1 MKGWLD
7 NFGKADNANDSNVS
21 LPEGFVG
28 LGYNTKG
35 RNYSP
40 AWGGQFQDGGELI
53 PIAQGGVT
61 AYMNKKMQEEKDRG
75 IAAQYNL
82 PEVVV
87 QGFRDPSPFDQAA
100 RMPQY
105 DPIPTVPYLEKTKDP
120 AEFFKSWITSPEY
133 RRRKIETGYAEY
145 PEYSPVTGDEI
156 DDPYKGPLID
166 RAMRNNFL
174 KLEQIQRPGAITY
187 DPKRRSEYFEEYG
200 EANVNPKDYA
210 GDINTV
216 KAHEIA
222 HAVDTKE
229 SDLSRKEVDLL
240 YSATEGWGKRLP
252 DRLSPELWSKVQDAQ
267 HLIKPRELRADL
279 NALRFLMYDK
289 DIYDIRKGKE
299 FTKEDLEKAKEKL
312 KGNQSLDRTLM
323 VTGDD
328 NLIKLMNIIAKKD
341 EELTPIAMNGASM
354 PGAVGFTYA
363 RTAGSAPSKGKYAK
377 KTMASAQIGKNIEKD
392 ETNIDTNIAN
402 KIAGLELKQ
411 NPEYQYWKYQQSLPQ
426 LRQAPGRS
434 EQLIRQGL
442 GYADVATDVMQMGN
456 FIPHPTAQA
465 VGRVGNI
472 AGMIVDGLQG
482 ADEAYRGNYLNAG
495 INLASVALPTF
506 LGANSFRRNTMM
518 LRPGDP
524 LYQLTEQ
531 ARRAANSPINLNK
544 TDTGYLELFS
554 NVKGMTDK
562 SLLTNRVLLG
572 ILGAET
578 AYDAGAIGPV
588 KKEYGGEI
596 PSAQNGIMSPL
607 LLGRKILEYIYP
619 SEEAANTVKAA
630 PANYKKGLTNE
641 LLQRQAYKESTFN
654 PAAVSPA
661 GYKGLTQIGEGVLQ
675 DYSNKKGG
683 KKLDPFNPKDAVEL
697 QKFAMDDLYNADFIN
712 KPNQSDSVRIAK
724 TLAAYNWGRG
734 NLYNY
739 LGEQKK
745 KGVDI
750 YNSYEWLQN
759 LPKETSDYVNKILL
773 QKDASFNKN
782 YGKDSINPKYKSV
795 TSLYDSKKYGGDIP
809 SAQNGEEDIKTIDLP
824 EITITPDYD
833 EQYPFY
839 QSLSNE
845 QKKYINDSSPIGR
858 ATRALAATGK
868 RGQTAS
874 DISNLV
880 RDVEKFA
887 YDYTGIPG
895 TIRFANDPVNKL
907 LSFERSLFN
916 TITGSSPFLPTT
928 PYDPKDLPG
937 TFDALD
943 AFGLGSAMAA
953 PLIKPIQQGLK
964 TASLAR
970 GLKPAV
976 KLSKAGDPLEVVSKI
991 SSQNIPSASSTTIAQ
1006 APTSW
1011 SMQEAP
1017 GLHLKSTMSGS
1028 PLEKQLSKAGTINVN
1043 NIKAH
1048 IGKAETGNQDK
1059 FIMQKVLDEKF
1070 PGQAQI
1076 NYDDFRKAISEEL
1089 VPLERNIVLD
1099 YKHTNYGVNKLGYPA
1114 EQKSFYENSIDITKR
1129 KIEEAEQQLKGKI
1142 EPTSWKSASQ
1152 VKADLKIHLRDL
1164 KERLAGEIK
1173 KYEDIPLEQV
1183 SITYKNPSQFGA
1195 GDARHFDDT
1204 TLGHARTLVSKE
1216 EPDVMHI
1223 LEQQSDYFQ
1232 NLEKGKP
1239 IDLQKEAERLS
1250 KLETNYLNDLEIL
1263 ENIKKNRVD
1272 VEGNPMNDFQIAQF
1286 EEMVNKRGAELNL
1299 RKGNIA
1305 NPEQKEFFGKA
1316 YQERL
1321 MQENV
1326 KYAAE
1331 QGKSKVRFPTS
1342 ETSANIQGYVPS
1354 NLRRELNN
1362 RIEELAEVRKEIG
1375 FTDMADDDIL
1385 PMNLYGYRSLSETPV
1400 TKSKYLELLN
1410 NRIKELKSL
1419 PDKQLDANVYKPEH
1433 QGILKKYAEQ
1443 PKTIKKLF
1451 GVEPK
1456 IVKDAKGNSWYEFDI
1471 PKSFKEGKGEI
1482 RAFKNGGKMTTAQN
1496 GQEMKFYQNGLDW
1509 KPKSMQNGGEEIYEG
1524 RELPEFVVEGKDERL
1539 KQAMYEGSNRFLQG
1553 ALGVMGAPQ
1562 VVTMD
1567 WLTGKQQTPSEAWG
1581 FQNPGG
1587 WLDSYSSFGKNLGN
1601 FAMDAVLDPL
1611 NAFGAGIADDIAR
1624 NAARGVFRTVGT
1636 DPAQSSFGELFRAFN
1651 PRNLKTQSG
1660 LDWSKGWYEHPEA
1673 LQRKIKIASVDAND
1687 DLTSKAA
1694 ERFSNDFIET
1704 AKESLNQYEP
1714 KSYIDLLK
1722 DKGFKD
1728 YFEYGLNT
1736 GGLSYGRPDQV
1747 YINRPMY
1754 FPFDKKGLESTR
1766 VHELSHLTNRNGRGL
1781 TSTEENM
1788 LLKPF
1793 GFEDDITRLK
1803 KVGEIKSKSK
1813 KKWSSYYTT
1822 PTEVK
1827 ARMDQARFDLN
1838 LSPEDKFTPEMF
1850 DKISKKNDFYGM
1862 GDYIKDKK
1870 AFIDLMNNFW
1880 AVPAVGVVVGS
1891 QAIDEQKNGGI
1902 TKDNQGYWNPDNWGK
1917 PVEIDSNIITMQ
1929 GVYEPLLGISDTGDT
1944 KLMQPGKDYKFKG
1957 KKVTEYPVAKLGINQ
1972 LDAQPMKKLN
1982 QLLNFTNNPDKDNWL
1997 DKYN

>member
-7 NFGKADNANDSNVS
+7 NFGKVDNANDSNVS

-28 LGYNTKG
+28 IGYNTKG

-61 AYMNKKMQEEKDRG
+61 AYMKKKMKEEKDKG
-75 IAAQYNL
+75 IAAQYDL

-87 QGFRDPSPFDQAA
+87 QGFKDPSPFDQLA
-100 RMPQY
+100 RMPEY
-105 DPIPTVPYLEKTKDP
+105 SPIPTVPYLEKTKDP

-133 RRRKIETGYAEY
+133 RRRKIETDYQEY

-289 DIYDIRKGKE
+289 DIYDIRKGEK

-312 KGNQSLDRTLM
+312 KGNESLDRTLM

-341 EELTPIAMNGASM
+341 EEVTPIAMNGASM

-392 ETNIDTNIAN
+392 ETNIDTNIAS

-411 NPEYQYWKYQQSLPQ
+411 NPEYQYFKYLQSLPQ
-426 LRQAPGRS
+426 LRQAPGRG
-434 EQLIRQGL
+434 EELMRQGL

-456 FIPHPTAQA
+456 FIPHPIAQA
-465 VGRVGNI
+465 VGKVGNI

-482 ADEAYRGNYLNAG
+482 ADEAYRGNYLSAG
-495 INLASVALPTF
+495 INFGSAVLPAF
-506 LGANSFRRNTMM
+506 LDANIFRRSAMM

-524 LYQLTEQ
+524 LYPLTEQ
-531 ARRAANSPINLNK
+531 ARRAVNSPINLTK
-544 TDTGYLELFS
+544 STVDYIEPFTK
-554 NVKGMTDK
+554 VKGMTNN
-562 SLLTNRVLLG
+562 SLLWNRGLLG
-572 ILGAET
+572 ALGAET
-578 AYDAGAIGPV
+578 AYDVMSQTSSPNVISSSDIEGVYPKSQPLPTKTESMSTAATA
-588 KKEYGGEI
+588 KKLADYINSKSGEKTGEVYGRKSYYPIDGFQNGGEI

-619 SEEAANTVKAA
+619 SEEAANTVEAA

-661 GYKGLTQIGEGVLQ
+661 GYKGLTQIGEGVLE
-675 DYSNKKGG
+675 DYSKKKGG

-976 KLSKAGDPLEVVSKI
+976 KLSKAGDPLEAVSKI
-991 SSQNIPSASSTTIAQ
+991 SSQNIPSAPITQ
-1006 APTSW
+1006 APAAS
-1011 SMQEAP
+1011 SVQEIP

-1114 EQKSFYENSIDITKR
+1114 EQKSFYENSINHTKR

-1232 NLEKGKP
+1232 NLEKRQP

-1250 KLETNYLNDLEIL
+1250 RLETNYLNDLEIL

-1272 VEGNPMNDFQIAQF
+1272 VEGNPMDDFQIAQF

-1299 RKGNIA
+1299 RKGDLA

-1482 RAFKNGGKMTTAQN
+1482 RAFKNGGKLTTAQN

-1509 KPKSMQNGGEEIYEG
+1509 KPKSMQNGG
-1524 RELPEFVVEGKDERL
+1524 
-1539 KQAMYEGSNRFLQG
+1539 
-1553 ALGVMGAPQ
+1553 
-1562 VVTMD
+1562 
-1567 WLTGKQQTPSEAWG
+1567 
-1581 FQNPGG
+1581 
-1587 WLDSYSSFGKNLGN
+1587 
-1601 FAMDAVLDPL
+1601 
-1611 NAFGAGIADDIAR
+1611 
-1624 NAARGVFRTVGT
+1624 
-1636 DPAQSSFGELFRAFN
+1636 
-1651 PRNLKTQSG
+1651 
-1660 LDWSKGWYEHPEA
+1660 
-1673 LQRKIKIASVDAND
+1673 
-1687 DLTSKAA
+1687 
-1694 ERFSNDFIET
+1694 
-1704 AKESLNQYEP
+1704 
-1714 KSYIDLLK
+1714 
-1722 DKGFKD
+1722 
-1728 YFEYGLNT
+1728 
-1736 GGLSYGRPDQV
+1736 
-1747 YINRPMY
+1747 
-1754 FPFDKKGLESTR
+1754 
-1766 VHELSHLTNRNGRGL
+1766 
-1781 TSTEENM
+1781 
-1788 LLKPF
+1788 
-1793 GFEDDITRLK
+1793 
-1803 KVGEIKSKSK
+1803 
-1813 KKWSSYYTT
+1813 
-1822 PTEVK
+1822 
-1827 ARMDQARFDLN
+1827 
-1838 LSPEDKFTPEMF
+1838 
-1850 DKISKKNDFYGM
+1850 
-1862 GDYIKDKK
+1862 
-1870 AFIDLMNNFW
+1870 
-1880 AVPAVGVVVGS
+1880 
-1891 QAIDEQKNGGI
+1891 I
-1902 TKDNQGYWNPDNWGK
+1902 TKDNRGYWNPDNWGK

-1982 QLLNFTNNPDKDNWL
+1982 QLLNFTNNPDKNNWL